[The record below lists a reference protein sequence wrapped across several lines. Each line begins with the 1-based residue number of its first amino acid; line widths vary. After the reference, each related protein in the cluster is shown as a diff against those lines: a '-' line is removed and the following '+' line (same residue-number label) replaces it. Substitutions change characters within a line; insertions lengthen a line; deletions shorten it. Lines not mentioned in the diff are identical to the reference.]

1 MKKAPIIF
9 AIVFFL
15 STLFLIYFFIF
26 RGSVVESDDHR
37 VAIELTEPN
46 KEFALKEMRVF
57 LESVQ
62 QINEGIM
69 NKDSGQIIKAARK
82 SGNEV
87 VIQSPKGMMAS
98 LPIGFKKLGFSVHDK
113 FDEIADSIR
122 VNNDFKYAQLEMNTL
137 LNSCI
142 ACHRAYKI
150 VVRN

>member
-1 MKKAPIIF
+1 MKKAPVIF

-26 RGSVVESDDHR
+26 RGSVVESDDYR

-46 KEFALKEMRVF
+46 KEFALNEMRVF

-62 QINEGIM
+62 QINEGII
-69 NKDSGQIIKAARK
+69 NKDSSQIIKAARK
-82 SGNEV
+82 SGGEV
-87 VIQSPKGMMAS
+87 VEHSPKGMMAS

-113 FDEIADSIR
+113 FDEMADSIR
-122 VNNDFKYAQLEMNTL
+122 ANNDFSYAQREMNTL

-142 ACHRAYKI
+142 ACHRTYNN